1 MDQPSILMRLFLFL
15 FDLLDRRESG
25 HTVCGCIWDI
35 QTETDNLVYSM
46 NINPLSDKHLREASY
61 KPSGNVSILIT
72 DTCEDI
78 HDIHN
83 GQYENTQYG
92 RMNYFIT
99 DTLREKRGSVLIPVE
114 STGRCLEV
122 ILLLEQMWKKNSLDG
137 YKVYFLTK
145 FIFS

>member
-1 MDQPSILMRLFLFL
+1 MDRPFTLMRIFLILFNLF
-15 FDLLDRRESG
+15 DRRESG

-122 ILLLEQMWKKNSLDG
+122 ILLLAQMWKKNSLDG

-145 FIFS
+145 

>member
-1 MDQPSILMRLFLFL
+1 
-15 FDLLDRRESG
+15 
-25 HTVCGCIWDI
+25 
-35 QTETDNLVYSM
+35 M

-83 GQYENTQYG
+83 GQYEHSQYG
-92 RMNYFIT
+92 RMNHFIT